1 MKKRK
6 QESRVVRYEERQT
19 INSCLYEHKSQD
31 RGKKKGASNL
41 RIASSSCNQEL
52 WILNSKFEPSTQL
65 SGDVWNTLADLVHH
79 EVHKDGMNKQMVLP
93 NCKTSG

>member
-31 RGKKKGASNL
+31 RGKKK
-41 RIASSSCNQEL
+41 EL
-52 WILNSKFEPSTQL
+52 QISESLPRLAIKNS
-65 SGDVWNTLADLVHH
+65 GY
-79 EVHKDGMNKQMVLP
+79 
-93 NCKTSG
+93 